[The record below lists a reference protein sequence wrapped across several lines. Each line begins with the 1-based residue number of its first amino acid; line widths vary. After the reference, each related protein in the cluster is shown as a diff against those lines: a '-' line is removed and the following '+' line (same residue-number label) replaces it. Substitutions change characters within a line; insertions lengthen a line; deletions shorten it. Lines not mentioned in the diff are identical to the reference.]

1 VGGIADFLEA
11 EPREPEV
18 RFAGLLLLLSAMRI
32 GCDAGMDS
40 ENGERIPQPAE
51 KEARRSSGELRR
63 RVN

>member
-1 VGGIADFLEA
+1 MGAIAGFLEA

-18 RFAGLLLLLSAMRI
+18 RFAGLLSSAMRI

-40 ENGERIPQPAE
+40 ENGERIPKPAE
-51 KEARRSSGELRR
+51 NEARRSIDELRR